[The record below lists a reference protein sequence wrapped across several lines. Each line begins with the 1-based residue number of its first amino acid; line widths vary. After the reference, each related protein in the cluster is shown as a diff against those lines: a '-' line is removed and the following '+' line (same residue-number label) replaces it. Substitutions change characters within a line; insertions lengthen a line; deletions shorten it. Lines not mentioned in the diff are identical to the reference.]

1 MENYKF
7 KQITEHTTSLYP
19 YLEADSKPS
28 DNMFLV
34 QLNSVSQLFK
44 QIVFFIKYATILH
57 LIEIYNYNAIYQ
69 S

>member
-28 DNMFLV
+28 NNMFLV

-44 QIVFFIKYATILH
+44 QVFIKYATILH